1 MKRVVLLL
9 LLLILLPFAKAEST
23 HSWEHEFDNGYITT
37 QPLLVEDSVFVRT
50 SGFWIGDERPQVSA
64 FEITS
69 GDELWTY
76 RSDTTLQHDM
86 SPLMFVGSGDGVCG
100 SWQDLLIVAWAD
112 GKVTALNPSNG
123 ELVWEQQTEVNVLG
137 ITGQLGIDEDRVVV
151 PTRQGLST
159 FCLEDGEQLL
169 RVDFEEIGWRNGV
182 LVSESGYH
190 VGTEAGVLYS
200 VNRDGTVSNSS
211 IGDGK
216 IRHAPIETQHGLL
229 IHLQTATGSTL
240 YLNNSIIGNYG
251 YSPAIPLQYEERIFL
266 ATSNEWVSLSCD
278 NITCF
283 EESKSTF
290 HSNGEMSMRI
300 LENNSVEI
308 WVPSNTPDGGWGVF
322 NRTSLQRMHTTSF
335 DTYTTAAPG
344 FSQGAIALGNDM
356 GLLQVT
362 LFGVEESPG
371 NPSSFS
377 LIEAFHYVLLL
388 SSYLLCCLFFATN
401 NKPRLWKALTLF
413 LLLFTVA
420 AVPEMSAKWP
430 TFAESEAEATWDTE
444 WPEEWRDT
452 QIVVIEIDGK
462 ENVIG
467 GLNGYSNVYEL
478 TQAASVSLGIST
490 DYEDQYLGLY
500 LLSFNGT
507 EGDGWEFT
515 LDGSRSNTGIVDTA
529 IDSDSILRW
538 RPA

>member
-1 MKRVVLLL
+1 MKRVVLLSL
-9 LLLILLPFAKAEST
+9 LLFLLPFAKAESN
-23 HSWEHEFDNGYITT
+23 HSWEHEFENGYITT

-50 SGFWIGDERPQVSA
+50 SGFWMGDERPQVSA

-76 RSDTTLQHDM
+76 RSETTLQHDM
-86 SPLMFVGSGDGVCG
+86 SPLMFVEAGSGVCG
-100 SWQDLLIVAWAD
+100 VWQDLLIVAWAD
-112 GKVTALNPSNG
+112 GKVTALDSSNG

-137 ITGQLGIDEDRVVV
+137 ITGKLGIDGDRVVV

-159 FCLEDGEQLL
+159 FCLDDGAQLL
-169 RVDFEEIGWRNGV
+169 RVEFEEIGWRNGV

-200 VNRDGTVSNSS
+200 VNRDGTMTNSS

-216 IRHAPIETQHGLL
+216 IRHAPIETQHGLV
-229 IHLQTATGSTL
+229 IHLQTATGSVL

-251 YSPAIPLQYEERIFL
+251 SSPAMPLQFEDHIFL
-266 ATSNEWVSLSCD
+266 ATSNEWVYLSCND
-278 NITCF
+278 ITCL
-283 EESKSTF
+283 EESRSSF
-290 HSNGEMSMRI
+290 HSNGEMSMRT
-300 LENNSVEI
+300 LKNNSVEI

-335 DTYTTAAPG
+335 DSYTTAAPG
-344 FSQGAIALGNDM
+344 FSSAAMALGNDM

-362 LFGVEESPG
+362 VFDSDETIEPEST
-371 NPSSFS
+371 FS
-377 LIEAFHYVLLL
+377 LIEALHYVLLL

-401 NKPRLWKALTLF
+401 NKPKLLKAFTMF
-413 LLLFTVA
+413 LLLFTLAV
-420 AVPEMSAKWP
+420 VPEISAKWP
-430 TFAESEAEATWDTE
+430 TLAESDAEATWDAE

-452 QIVVIEIDGK
+452 QIVVIEIDGT

-467 GLNGYSNVYEL
+467 GLSGYSNVYEL
-478 TQAASVSLGIST
+478 TQAATLSLGIST
-490 DYEDQYLGLY
+490 EYEDQYLGLY
-500 LLSFNGT
+500 LLSFNET

-515 LDGSRSNTGIVDTA
+515 IDGSRPNTGIVDTT

>member
-251 YSPAIPLQYEERIFL
+251 YSPAIPLQYEERVFL

-344 FSQGAIALGNDM
+344 FSPGAIALGNDM

-467 GLNGYSNVYEL
+467 GLNGHSNVYEL
-478 TQAASVSLGIST
+478 TQAASSSLGIST

>member
-251 YSPAIPLQYEERIFL
+251 YSPAIPLQYGERIFL

-283 EESKSTF
+283 EESKSSF

-344 FSQGAIALGNDM
+344 FSPGAIALGNDM

-362 LFGVEESPG
+362 LFGVEESPE

-413 LLLFTVA
+413 FLLFTVA

>member
-9 LLLILLPFAKAEST
+9 LLLFLLPFAKADSN
-23 HSWEHEFDNGYITT
+23 HSWEHEFENGYITT
-37 QPLLVEDSVFVRT
+37 QPLLIEDTVFVRT
-50 SGFWIGDERPQVSA
+50 SGFWMGDDRPQISA
-64 FEITS
+64 FEISS
-69 GDELWTY
+69 GDELWTF
-76 RSDTTLQHDM
+76 RSETTLQHDM
-86 SPLMFVGSGDGVCG
+86 SPLMFVQAGTGACG

-123 ELVWEQQTEVNVLG
+123 VLAWEQQTEVNILG

-159 FCLEDGEQLL
+159 FCFEDGERLL
-169 RVDFEEIGWRNGV
+169 RADFEEIGWRNGV
-182 LVSESGYH
+182 LVSDSGYH
-190 VGTEAGVLYS
+190 VGTETGVLYS
-200 VNRDGTVSNSS
+200 INRDGTISNIT
-211 IGDGK
+211 IGEGK

-251 YSPAIPLQYEERIFL
+251 YSPAIPLQHGENIFL
-266 ATSNEWVSLSCD
+266 ATSEEWISLSCND
-278 NITCF
+278 ITCF
-283 EESKSTF
+283 EASKTQF
-290 HSNGEMSMRI
+290 HSNGEMSIRN
-300 LENNSVEI
+300 LENDFFEL

-322 NRTSLQRMHTTSF
+322 NRTSLQRMHTTSL

-344 FSQGAIALGNDM
+344 FSVTAMALGNDM
-356 GLLQVT
+356 GILQVT
-362 LFGVEESPG
+362 IFDNDQTTEEA
-371 NPSSFS
+371 SSFP
-377 LIEAFHYVLLL
+377 LIEVLHYVLLL
-388 SSYLLCCLFFATN
+388 ASYLLCCLFFATG
-401 NKPRLWKALTLF
+401 NKPHLWKALTLF

-420 AVPEMSAKWP
+420 AVPEISTQWSTLIEP
-430 TFAESEAEATWDTE
+430 DSEATWDDE
-444 WPEEWRDT
+444 WPEEWKDT

-467 GLNGYSNVYEL
+467 GLRGYSNVYEL
-478 TQAASVSLGIST
+478 TQAASESLGIT
-490 DYEDQYLGLY
+490 TEYEDQYLGLY

-515 LDGSRSNTGIVDTA
+515 LDGSRSNTGIVDTT

>member
-1 MKRVVLLL
+1 MKRVVLLSL
-9 LLLILLPFAKAEST
+9 LLFLLPFAKAESN
-23 HSWEHEFDNGYITT
+23 HSWEHEFENGYITT

-50 SGFWIGDERPQVSA
+50 SGFWMGDERPQVSA

-76 RSDTTLQHDM
+76 RSETTLQHDM
-86 SPLMFVGSGDGVCG
+86 SPLMFVEAGSGVCG
-100 SWQDLLIVAWAD
+100 VWQDLLIVAWAD
-112 GKVTALNPSNG
+112 GKVTALDSSNG

-137 ITGQLGIDEDRVVV
+137 ITGKLGIDGDRVVV

-159 FCLEDGEQLL
+159 FCLDDGAQLL
-169 RVDFEEIGWRNGV
+169 RVEFEEIGWRNGV

-200 VNRDGTVSNSS
+200 VNRDGTVTNSS

-216 IRHAPIETQHGLL
+216 IRHAPIETQHGLI
-229 IHLQTATGSTL
+229 IHLQTATGSVL

-251 YSPAIPLQYEERIFL
+251 SSPAMPLQFEDHIFL
-266 ATSNEWVSLSCD
+266 ATSNEWVSLSCND
-278 NITCF
+278 ITCL
-283 EESKSTF
+283 EESRSSF
-290 HSNGEMSMRI
+290 HSNGEMSMRT
-300 LENNSVEI
+300 LKNNSVEI

-335 DTYTTAAPG
+335 DSYTTAAPG
-344 FSQGAIALGNDM
+344 FSSAAMALGNDM

-362 LFGVEESPG
+362 VFDSDETIEPEST
-371 NPSSFS
+371 FS
-377 LIEAFHYVLLL
+377 LIEALHYVLLL

-401 NKPRLWKALTLF
+401 NKPKLLKAFTMF
-413 LLLFTVA
+413 LLLFTLAV
-420 AVPEMSAKWP
+420 VPEISAKWP
-430 TFAESEAEATWDTE
+430 TLAESDAEATWDAE

-452 QIVVIEIDGK
+452 QIVVIEIDGT

-467 GLNGYSNVYEL
+467 GLSGYSNVYEL
-478 TQAASVSLGIST
+478 TQAATLSLGIST
-490 DYEDQYLGLY
+490 EYEDQYLGLY

-515 LDGSRSNTGIVDTA
+515 IDGSRPNTGIVDTT

>member
-169 RVDFEEIGWRNGV
+169 RVDFEKIGWRNGV

-251 YSPAIPLQYEERIFL
+251 YSPAIPLQYGERIFL

-344 FSQGAIALGNDM
+344 FSPGAIALGNDM

>member
-1 MKRVVLLL
+1 MKRVVLLSL
-9 LLLILLPFAKAEST
+9 LLFLLPFAKAESN
-23 HSWEHEFDNGYITT
+23 HSWEHEFENGYITT

-50 SGFWIGDERPQVSA
+50 SGFWMGDERPQVSA

-76 RSDTTLQHDM
+76 RSETTLQHDM
-86 SPLMFVGSGDGVCG
+86 SPLMFVEAGSGVCG
-100 SWQDLLIVAWAD
+100 VWQDLLIVAWAD
-112 GKVTALNPSNG
+112 GKVTALDSSNG

-137 ITGQLGIDEDRVVV
+137 ITGKLGIDGDRVVV

-159 FCLEDGEQLL
+159 FCLDDGAQLL
-169 RVDFEEIGWRNGV
+169 RVEFEEIGWRNGV

-200 VNRDGTVSNSS
+200 VNRGGTMTNSS

-216 IRHAPIETQHGLL
+216 IRHAPIETQHGLV
-229 IHLQTATGSTL
+229 IHLQTATGSVL

-251 YSPAIPLQYEERIFL
+251 SSPAIPLQFEDHIFL
-266 ATSNEWVSLSCD
+266 ATSNEWVSLSCND
-278 NITCF
+278 ITCL
-283 EESKSTF
+283 EESRSSF
-290 HSNGEMSMRI
+290 HSNGEMSMRT
-300 LENNSVEI
+300 LKNNSVEI

-335 DTYTTAAPG
+335 DSYTTAAPG
-344 FSQGAIALGNDM
+344 FSSAAMALGNDM

-362 LFGVEESPG
+362 VFDSDETIEPEST
-371 NPSSFS
+371 FS
-377 LIEAFHYVLLL
+377 LIEALHYVLLL

-401 NKPRLWKALTLF
+401 NKPKLLKAFTMF
-413 LLLFTVA
+413 LLLFTLAV
-420 AVPEMSAKWP
+420 VPEISAKWP
-430 TFAESEAEATWDTE
+430 TLAESDAEATWDAE

-452 QIVVIEIDGK
+452 QIVVIEIDGT

-467 GLNGYSNVYEL
+467 GLSGYSNVYEL
-478 TQAASVSLGIST
+478 TQAATLSLGIST
-490 DYEDQYLGLY
+490 EYEGQYLGLY

-515 LDGSRSNTGIVDTA
+515 IDGSRPNTGIVDTT

>member
-9 LLLILLPFAKAEST
+9 LLLFLLPFAKAEST
-23 HSWEHEFDNGYITT
+23 HSWEHEFENGYITT

-50 SGFWIGDERPQVSA
+50 SGFWMGDERPQISA
-64 FEITS
+64 FEIIS

-76 RSDTTLQHDM
+76 RSETTLQHDM
-86 SPLMFVGSGDGVCG
+86 SPLMFVEAGSGACG
-100 SWQDLLIVAWAD
+100 SWQDLLVVAWAD
-112 GKVTALNPSNG
+112 GKVTALNPSDG

-137 ITGQLGIDEDRVVV
+137 ITGKLGIDDDRVVV
-151 PTRQGLST
+151 PTREGLST
-159 FCLEDGEQLL
+159 FCFEDGEQLL
-169 RVDFEEIGWRNGV
+169 RVEFEEIGWRNGV

-190 VGTEAGVLYS
+190 VGTESGVLYS
-200 VNRDGTVSNSS
+200 VNRDGTIANFS

-229 IHLQTATGSTL
+229 IHLQTTTGSKL

-251 YSPAIPLQYEERIFL
+251 YSPAIPLQYDENIFL
-266 ATSNEWVSLSCD
+266 ATSAEWISLSCD
-278 NITCF
+278 DVTCF
-283 EESKSTF
+283 EESKSSF
-290 HSNGEMSMRI
+290 HSNGEMSIRT
-300 LENNSVEI
+300 LENNSIEL

-344 FSQGAIALGNDM
+344 FSSAAMALGNDM

-362 LFGVEESPG
+362 VFESDEIIKQK
-371 NPSSFS
+371 SSFS
-377 LIEAFHYVLLL
+377 LIEALHYILLL

-420 AVPEMSAKWP
+420 AVPEISSKWP
-430 TFAESEAEATWDTE
+430 TFAESDGEATWDTE
-444 WPEEWRDT
+444 WPEEWRET
-452 QIVVIEIDGK
+452 QIVVIEIDGT

-467 GLNGYSNVYEL
+467 GLSGYSNVYEL
-478 TQAASVSLGIST
+478 TQAASASLGIST
-490 DYEDQYLGLY
+490 EYEDQYLGLY

>member
-1 MKRVVLLL
+1 MKRVVLLSL
-9 LLLILLPFAKAEST
+9 LLFLLPFAKAESN
-23 HSWEHEFDNGYITT
+23 HSWEHEFENGYITT
-37 QPLLVEDSVFVRT
+37 QPLLIEDSVFVRT
-50 SGFWIGDERPQVSA
+50 SGFWMGDERPQVSA

-76 RSDTTLQHDM
+76 RSETTLQHDM
-86 SPLMFVGSGDGVCG
+86 SPLMFVEAGSGVCG
-100 SWQDLLIVAWAD
+100 VWQDILIVAWAD
-112 GKVTALNPSNG
+112 GKVTALDSSNG

-137 ITGQLGIDEDRVVV
+137 ITGKLGIDGDRVVV

-159 FCLEDGEQLL
+159 FCLDDGAQLL
-169 RVDFEEIGWRNGV
+169 RVEFEEIGWRNGV

-200 VNRDGTVSNSS
+200 VNRDGTMTNSS

-216 IRHAPIETQHGLL
+216 IRHAPIETQHGLV
-229 IHLQTATGSTL
+229 IHLQTATGSVL

-251 YSPAIPLQYEERIFL
+251 SSPAMPLQFEDHIFL
-266 ATSNEWVSLSCD
+266 ATSNEWVSLSCND
-278 NITCF
+278 ITCL
-283 EESKSTF
+283 EESRSSF
-290 HSNGEMSMRI
+290 HSNGEMSMRT
-300 LENNSVEI
+300 LRNNSVEI

-335 DTYTTAAPG
+335 DSYTTAAPG
-344 FSQGAIALGNDM
+344 FSSAAMALGNDM

-362 LFGVEESPG
+362 VFDSDETIEPEST
-371 NPSSFS
+371 FS
-377 LIEAFHYVLLL
+377 LIEALHYVLLL

-401 NKPRLWKALTLF
+401 NKPKLLKAFTMF
-413 LLLFTVA
+413 LLLFTLAV
-420 AVPEMSAKWP
+420 VPEISAKWP
-430 TFAESEAEATWDTE
+430 TLAESDAEATWDAE

-452 QIVVIEIDGK
+452 QIVVIEIDGT

-467 GLNGYSNVYEL
+467 GLSGYSNVYEL
-478 TQAASVSLGIST
+478 TQAATLSLGIST
-490 DYEDQYLGLY
+490 EYEDQYLGLY
-500 LLSFNGT
+500 LLSFNET

-515 LDGSRSNTGIVDTA
+515 IDGSRPNTGIVDTT

>member
-283 EESKSTF
+283 EESKSSF

-344 FSQGAIALGNDM
+344 FSPGAIALGNDM

>member
-76 RSDTTLQHDM
+76 RSETTLQHDM

-283 EESKSTF
+283 EESKSSF

-344 FSQGAIALGNDM
+344 FSPGAIALGNDM

-362 LFGVEESPG
+362 LFGVEESPE

>member
-1 MKRVVLLL
+1 MKRVVLLSL
-9 LLLILLPFAKAEST
+9 LLFLLPFAKAESN
-23 HSWEHEFDNGYITT
+23 HSWEHEFENGYITT

-50 SGFWIGDERPQVSA
+50 SGFWMGDERPQVSA

-76 RSDTTLQHDM
+76 RSETTLQHDM
-86 SPLMFVGSGDGVCG
+86 SPLMFVEAGSGVCG
-100 SWQDLLIVAWAD
+100 VWQDLLIVAWAD
-112 GKVTALNPSNG
+112 GKVTALDSSNG

-137 ITGQLGIDEDRVVV
+137 ITGKLGIDGDRVVV

-159 FCLEDGEQLL
+159 FCLDDGAQLL
-169 RVDFEEIGWRNGV
+169 RVEFEEIGWRNGV

-200 VNRDGTVSNSS
+200 VNRDGTVTNSS

-216 IRHAPIETQHGLL
+216 IRHAPIETQHGLV
-229 IHLQTATGSTL
+229 IHLQTATGSVL

-251 YSPAIPLQYEERIFL
+251 SSPAIPLQFEDHIFL
-266 ATSNEWVSLSCD
+266 ATSNEWVSLSCND
-278 NITCF
+278 ITCL
-283 EESKSTF
+283 EESRSSF
-290 HSNGEMSMRI
+290 HSNGEMSMRT
-300 LENNSVEI
+300 LRNNSVEI

-335 DTYTTAAPG
+335 DSYTTAAPG
-344 FSQGAIALGNDM
+344 FSSAAMALGNDM

-362 LFGVEESPG
+362 VFDSDETIEPEST
-371 NPSSFS
+371 FS
-377 LIEAFHYVLLL
+377 LIEALHYVLLL

-401 NKPRLWKALTLF
+401 NKPKLLKAFTMF
-413 LLLFTVA
+413 LLLFTLAV
-420 AVPEMSAKWP
+420 VPEISAKWP
-430 TFAESEAEATWDTE
+430 TLAESDAEATWDAE

-452 QIVVIEIDGK
+452 QIVVIEIDGT

-467 GLNGYSNVYEL
+467 GLSGYSNVYEL
-478 TQAASVSLGIST
+478 TQAATLSLGIST
-490 DYEDQYLGLY
+490 EYEDQYLGLY
-500 LLSFNGT
+500 LLSFNET

-515 LDGSRSNTGIVDTA
+515 IDGSRPNTGIVDTT

>member
-1 MKRVVLLL
+1 MKRVVLLSL
-9 LLLILLPFAKAEST
+9 LLFLLPFAKAESN
-23 HSWEHEFDNGYITT
+23 HSWEHEFENGYITT

-50 SGFWIGDERPQVSA
+50 SGFWMGDERPQVSA

-76 RSDTTLQHDM
+76 RSETTLQHDM
-86 SPLMFVGSGDGVCG
+86 SPLMFVEAGSGVCG
-100 SWQDLLIVAWAD
+100 VWQDILIVAWAD
-112 GKVTALNPSNG
+112 GKVTALDSSNG

-137 ITGQLGIDEDRVVV
+137 ITGKLGIDEDRVVV

-159 FCLEDGEQLL
+159 FCLDDGAQLL
-169 RVDFEEIGWRNGV
+169 RVEFEEIGWRNGV

-200 VNRDGTVSNSS
+200 VNRDGTMTNSS

-216 IRHAPIETQHGLL
+216 IRHAPIETQHGLV
-229 IHLQTATGSTL
+229 IHLQTATGSVL

-251 YSPAIPLQYEERIFL
+251 SSPAIPLQFEDHIFL
-266 ATSNEWVSLSCD
+266 ATSNEWVSLSCND
-278 NITCF
+278 ITCL
-283 EESKSTF
+283 EESRSSF
-290 HSNGEMSMRI
+290 HSNGEMSMRT
-300 LENNSVEI
+300 LKNNSVEI

-335 DTYTTAAPG
+335 DSYTTAAPG
-344 FSQGAIALGNDM
+344 FSSAAMALGNDM

-362 LFGVEESPG
+362 VFDSDEMIEQEST
-371 NPSSFS
+371 FS
-377 LIEAFHYVLLL
+377 LTEALHYVLLL
-388 SSYLLCCLFFATN
+388 LSYLLCCLFFATN
-401 NKPRLWKALTLF
+401 NKPKLLKAFTMF
-413 LLLFTVA
+413 LLLFTLAV
-420 AVPEMSAKWP
+420 VPEISAKWP
-430 TFAESEAEATWDTE
+430 TLAESDAEATWDAE

-452 QIVVIEIDGK
+452 QIVVIEIDGT

-467 GLNGYSNVYEL
+467 GLSGYSNVYEL
-478 TQAASVSLGIST
+478 TQAATLSLGIST
-490 DYEDQYLGLY
+490 EYEDQYLGLY
-500 LLSFNGT
+500 LLSFNET

-515 LDGSRSNTGIVDTA
+515 IDGSRPNTGIVDTT

>member
-251 YSPAIPLQYEERIFL
+251 YSPAIPLQYGERIFL

-283 EESKSTF
+283 EESKSSF

-344 FSQGAIALGNDM
+344 FSPGAIALGNDM

-362 LFGVEESPG
+362 LFGVEESPE

-467 GLNGYSNVYEL
+467 GLNGHSNVYEL

>member
-76 RSDTTLQHDM
+76 RSETTLQHDM

-251 YSPAIPLQYEERIFL
+251 YSPAIPLQYEERVFL

-283 EESKSTF
+283 EESKSSF

-344 FSQGAIALGNDM
+344 FSPGAIALGNDM

-478 TQAASVSLGIST
+478 TQAASASLGIST

>member
-283 EESKSTF
+283 EESKSSF

-344 FSQGAIALGNDM
+344 FSQGVIALGNDM
-356 GLLQVT
+356 GLLQIS
-362 LFGVEESPG
+362 LFGVEESPE

>member
-190 VGTEAGVLYS
+190 IGTETGVLYS

-251 YSPAIPLQYEERIFL
+251 YSPAIPLQYEERVFL

-283 EESKSTF
+283 EESKSSF

-344 FSQGAIALGNDM
+344 FSPGAIALGNDM

-490 DYEDQYLGLY
+490 DYEDQYLGMY

>member
-1 MKRVVLLL
+1 MKRVVLLSL
-9 LLLILLPFAKAEST
+9 LLFLLPFAKAESN
-23 HSWEHEFDNGYITT
+23 HSWEHEFENGYITT

-50 SGFWIGDERPQVSA
+50 SGFWMGDERPQVSA

-76 RSDTTLQHDM
+76 RSETTLQHDM
-86 SPLMFVGSGDGVCG
+86 SPLMFVEAGSGVCG
-100 SWQDLLIVAWAD
+100 VWQDVLIVAWAD

-137 ITGQLGIDEDRVVV
+137 ITGKLGIDGDRVVV

-159 FCLEDGEQLL
+159 FCLDDGAQLL
-169 RVDFEEIGWRNGV
+169 RVEFEEIGWRNGV

-200 VNRDGTVSNSS
+200 VNRDGTMTNSS

-229 IHLQTATGSTL
+229 IHLQTATGSVL
-240 YLNNSIIGNYG
+240 YLNNSIIGKYG
-251 YSPAIPLQYEERIFL
+251 FSPAIPLQSEDHIFL
-266 ATSNEWVSLSCD
+266 ATSNEWVSLSCND
-278 NITCF
+278 ITCL
-283 EESKSTF
+283 EESRSSF
-290 HSNGEMSMRI
+290 HSNGEMSMRT
-300 LENNSVEI
+300 LKNNSVEI

-335 DTYTTAAPG
+335 DSYTTAAPG
-344 FSQGAIALGNDM
+344 FSSAAMALGNDM

-362 LFGVEESPG
+362 VFDSDETIEPEST
-371 NPSSFS
+371 FS
-377 LIEAFHYVLLL
+377 LIEALHYVLFL

-401 NKPRLWKALTLF
+401 NKPKLLKAFTMF
-413 LLLFTVA
+413 LLLFTLAV
-420 AVPEMSAKWP
+420 VPEISAKWP
-430 TFAESEAEATWDTE
+430 TLAESDAEATWDAE

-452 QIVVIEIDGK
+452 QIVVIEIDGT

-467 GLNGYSNVYEL
+467 GLSGYSNVYEL
-478 TQAASVSLGIST
+478 TQAATLSLGIST
-490 DYEDQYLGLY
+490 EYEDQYLGLY

-515 LDGSRSNTGIVDTA
+515 IDGSRSNTGIVDTT

>member
-1 MKRVVLLL
+1 MKRVVLLSL
-9 LLLILLPFAKAEST
+9 LLFLLPFAKAESN
-23 HSWEHEFDNGYITT
+23 HSWEHEFENGYITT

-50 SGFWIGDERPQVSA
+50 SGFWMGDERPQVSA

-76 RSDTTLQHDM
+76 RSETTLQHDM
-86 SPLMFVGSGDGVCG
+86 SPLMFVEAGSGVCG
-100 SWQDLLIVAWAD
+100 VWQDILIVAWAD
-112 GKVTALNPSNG
+112 GKVTALDSSNG

-137 ITGQLGIDEDRVVV
+137 ITGKLGIDGDRVVV

-159 FCLEDGEQLL
+159 FCLDDGAQLL
-169 RVDFEEIGWRNGV
+169 RVEFEEIGWRNGV

-200 VNRDGTVSNSS
+200 VNRDGTMTNSS

-216 IRHAPIETQHGLL
+216 IRHAPIETQHGLV
-229 IHLQTATGSTL
+229 IHLQTATGSVL

-251 YSPAIPLQYEERIFL
+251 SSPAIPLQFEDHIFL
-266 ATSNEWVSLSCD
+266 ATSNEWVSLSCND
-278 NITCF
+278 ITCL
-283 EESKSTF
+283 EESRSSF
-290 HSNGEMSMRI
+290 HSNGEMSMRN
-300 LENNSVEI
+300 LKNNSVEI

-335 DTYTTAAPG
+335 DSYTTAAPG
-344 FSQGAIALGNDM
+344 FSSAAMALGNDM

-362 LFGVEESPG
+362 VFDSDETIEQEST
-371 NPSSFS
+371 FS
-377 LIEAFHYVLLL
+377 LTEALHYVLLL
-388 SSYLLCCLFFATN
+388 LSYLLCCLFFATN
-401 NKPRLWKALTLF
+401 NKPKLLKAFTMF
-413 LLLFTVA
+413 LLLFTLAV
-420 AVPEMSAKWP
+420 VPEISAKWP
-430 TFAESEAEATWDTE
+430 TLAESDAEATWDAE

-452 QIVVIEIDGK
+452 QIVVIEIDGT

-467 GLNGYSNVYEL
+467 GLSGYSNVYEL
-478 TQAASVSLGIST
+478 TQAATLSLGIST
-490 DYEDQYLGLY
+490 EYEDQYLGLY
-500 LLSFNGT
+500 LLSFNET

-515 LDGSRSNTGIVDTA
+515 IDGSRPNTGIVDTT

>member
-344 FSQGAIALGNDM
+344 FSQGVIALGNDM

-467 GLNGYSNVYEL
+467 GLNGHSNVYEL
-478 TQAASVSLGIST
+478 TQAASSSLGIST

>member
-283 EESKSTF
+283 EESTSSF

-344 FSQGAIALGNDM
+344 FSPGAIALGNDM

-362 LFGVEESPG
+362 LFGVEESPE